1 MARRCPFRLD
11 FEWGDGVID
20 LFPSNRLILDHPLR
34 HWFAAQKYQ
43 TTPTTLPLAMHQG
56 RFGLIR
62 STRAIQSLSV
72 ETGQRTLLVTVSP
85 SNPTGV
91 LAIFDVRLTQDEK
104 RYVYNQV
111 RDLVTLYLAT
121 GLK

>member
-1 MARRCPFRLD
+1 VISSSLVSSTLNVASDAPTVSIPVFRLN
-11 FEWGDGVID
+11 
-20 LFPSNRLILDHPLR
+20 L
-34 HWFAAQKYQ
+34 
-43 TTPTTLPLAMHQG
+43 
-56 RFGLIR
+56 
-62 STRAIQSLSV
+62 

-91 LAIFDVRLTQDEK
+91 LAILDVRLTQDEK